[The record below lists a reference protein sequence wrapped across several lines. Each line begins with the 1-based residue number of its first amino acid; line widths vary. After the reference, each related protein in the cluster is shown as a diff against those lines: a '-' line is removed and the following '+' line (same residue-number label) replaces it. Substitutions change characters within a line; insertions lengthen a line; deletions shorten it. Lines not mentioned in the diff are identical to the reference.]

1 MTDDGE
7 HDDPRPAR
15 IFDLDEL
22 ARGAQ
27 PKEVTSATFSYVDAM
42 LTGKLSDTEFGRIRD
57 EILGLPP
64 PAPDDPHEAAMAHV
78 HERMAAGDHVAA
90 LHAAERVLEITPDHE
105 LALRVVEQARA
116 IMCGAY
122 QQHLGTGHDIPQIV
136 VPVESLAAH
145 GIDRWAAYILSRV
158 DGNSSIDE
166 LVAGAGFTR
175 LDTLRLL
182 YELVRRGIV
191 VVVRGAPSPDP
202 VAVARIRLARRSTAR

>member
-1 MTDDGE
+1 MTDE
-7 HDDPRPAR
+7 DDDEPRPAR
-15 IFDLDEL
+15 IFDLAEL
-22 ARGAQ
+22 ARDAQ

-57 EILGLPP
+57 EILGEPP

-78 HERMAAGDHVAA
+78 HERMAAGDYVAA

-105 LALRVVEQARA
+105 AALRVVQQARS

-122 QQHLGTGHDIPQIV
+122 QQHLGAGHDVPQIV
-136 VPVESLAAH
+136 VPVESLAEY

-158 DGNSSIDE
+158 DGKSSIDG

-191 VVVRGAPSPDP
+191 AVVRGTPSEEP
-202 VAVARIRLARRSTAR
+202 VAVARIRLARRSNAE